1 MTFLLILILL
11 ALLWIAGILLK
22 INQNFVEWATS
33 DAHSR
38 QLKLRR
44 TR

>member
-1 MTFLLILILL
+1 MTLLLILILL
-11 ALLWIAGILLK
+11 ALLWIVRILLK
-22 INQNFVEWATS
+22 INENFVEWATS
-33 DAHSR
+33 DSHAR